1 MPEAGAERSDRMSPA
16 QKTRQLFDE
25 KCRKY
30 SWASGATRGTP
41 SAIERHRRDLE
52 VVFSELN
59 GLMAGMHY
67 QDQTEGS
74 TTPVPSLSPTQT
86 AYGYP
91 LEIFDDF
98 LGHTPASDTA
108 CPSEPAIAMES
119 EPMASQ
125 WAAIRTL
132 RKETEYHHRRFQVLA
147 RRLENPIISDLLEI
161 YPDGQSIRN
170 KGACIV
176 KDVLEGFQPSKLSIV
191 FAFTCFSYSISQLLY
206 KKNAI
211 DKSDILADI
220 RAWRDLITDPK
231 ERQAFNQLAPE
242 LWPEAKEHLHF
253 IDIPTHPTYG
263 TGRWANRWPQFT
275 SLAAS
280 AGYSATELSHPH
292 PNGQT
297 AFGGIDDL
305 VHPSDPYHFDNTAA
319 PSSDPRDAL
328 LPFASDS
335 IDLLRLSHEVYNF
348 SDLLTGQYP
357 FQQAADTG
365 WSQTSVPGGDVSST
379 RSEVQPTELDP
390 SNGER
395 ESAQSDIKGPED
407 SKLDNTIMFLVVLV
421 FLQDLAE
428 WYLYTL
434 SGRSLAPKRHKLY
447 QAQQG
452 DQESFHRKAQKAF
465 FEPCS
470 RHRNSSY
477 SAFRALVSVAEM
489 FTRHGYLQSIAEI
502 KQYVISVASVS
513 AIHKNTRGA
522 QILRPQFT
530 DKCIRPF
537 SSPAL
542 PTSKSSPLS

>member
-1 MPEAGAERSDRMSPA
+1 MSPA

-25 KCRKY
+25 KCQ
-30 SWASGATRGTP
+30 
-41 SAIERHRRDLE
+41 RHRRDLE

-305 VHPSDPYHFDNTAA
+305 
-319 PSSDPRDAL
+319 
-328 LPFASDS
+328 
-335 IDLLRLSHEVYNF
+335 
-348 SDLLTGQYP
+348 
-357 FQQAADTG
+357 QAADTG

-421 FLQDLAE
+421 FLQDLGE

-502 KQYVISVASVS
+502 KQYVISVASAVLLPGTAYEQIVS
-513 AIHKNTRGA
+513 SVLTISDDVPVAPTQVTHATKP
-522 QILRPQFT
+522 QKRPRAV
-530 DKCIRPF
+530 DEDA
-537 SSPAL
+537 SSPETGPR
-542 PTSKSSPLS
+542 PTR